1 LEVNQETDAVPIF
14 AFSGSLTRSAPQYAE
29 ANGRGITAFSF
40 DEASGK
46 LAMLSETTGIDD
58 TAWVTLDPARHRL
71 FVTCEIS
78 AANQSSIAAY
88 NVNVVTG
95 ALDPINRQT
104 TGGNEACHAS
114 LSPDGK
120 FALVANYNGVPQ
132 PGTPDQSMGVLP
144 LGKGGS
150 LGAAIASV
158 RHVGHGPNADR
169 QTAPHAHCVVPSPDG
184 RFVYVADLGIDRIV
198 VYSIDGNGSLTP
210 RSDSD
215 LVLPPGLGPRHFV
228 FSSDGKMLFMV
239 SELIP
244 TVVSARVDVATGRLT
259 QLDAFS
265 IVAPG
270 SDKIQPAGII
280 LSADGRFLFV
290 GLRLVNQILGLTIA
304 PDTGVLRETG
314 RWPSGGVTP
323 RDFALAPSGR
333 HLLVA
338 NQDSDRISVF
348 NLDRDAGTL
357 TGPTQQLAVGTPMSI
372 KIAEFPPQPTP

>member
-1 LEVNQETDAVPIF
+1 MPIF
-14 AFSGSLTRSAPQYAE
+14 AFSGSLTRAAPQYAE

-40 DEASGK
+40 DEASGR
-46 LAMLSETTGIDD
+46 LAVLSETTGIDD
-58 TAWVTLDPARHRL
+58 TAWIALDPARHRL

-78 AANQSSIAAY
+78 AANQSSLAAY
-88 NVNVVTG
+88 DVNVVTG
-95 ALDPINRQT
+95 ALDPLNRQT

-114 LSPDGK
+114 LSPDSK
-120 FALVANYNGVPQ
+120 FAFVANYNGVPQ
-132 PGTPDQSMGVLP
+132 PGMPDQSMGVLP
-144 LGKGGS
+144 LGEGGA
-150 LGAAIASV
+150 LAAAVASV
-158 RHVGHGPNADR
+158 RHIGHGPNADR
-169 QTAPHAHCVVPSPDG
+169 QTAPHAHCVVASPDG

-198 VYSIDGNGSLTP
+198 AYAIDGNGTLSHQP
-210 RSDSD
+210 GSD
-215 LVLPPGLGPRHFV
+215 LVLPPGLGPRHLV
-228 FSSDGKMLFMV
+228 FSPDGRMLFMV

-244 TVVSARVDVATGRLT
+244 TVVSARVDITTGRLS
-259 QLDAFS
+259 QHDAFS
-265 IVAPG
+265 IVAPT

-290 GLRLVNQILGLTIA
+290 GLRLVNQILGLTMDPA
-304 PDTGVLRETG
+304 TGVLRETG

-348 NLDRDAGTL
+348 NVDRDAGIL